1 MNKFNIG
8 FIQGRLVDQVY
19 DRIQAFPLTSWKEE
33 IKLALE
39 NDFNLME
46 WTIDYD
52 FFYENPIFNDND
64 KQFFL
69 KQNNFNVN
77 SITLDFSM
85 HVPFWKCAGS
95 LRKEV
100 INRHIKLI
108 ESISDT
114 DINIL
119 VIPLVD
125 NGSIENVKQE
135 KNLIEGLIDITKY
148 LRRHNKKIAFE
159 SDFPPNIL
167 KKFINKF
174 DEEFYGINYDTGN
187 SAALG
192 YDLEQEID
200 CYGDKIINI
209 HIKDRIYK
217 GNTVNL
223 GSGSYDFKTFFNYF
237 HDMSYA
243 GNIILQT
250 ARHKNRHLQT
260 LIKNRDFIKDY
271 LGQKYT
277 NE

>member
-1 MNKFNIG
+1 MSKFNIG

-19 DRIQAFPLTSWKEE
+19 DRIQAFPLNSWKEE

-52 FFYENPIFNDND
+52 FFYENPIFSDND

-69 KQNNFNVN
+69 KQNNFNIN

-85 HVPFWKCAGS
+85 HVPFWKCTGS

-108 ESISDT
+108 ESLSDT

-119 VIPLVD
+119 VLPLVD

-135 KNLIEGLIDITKY
+135 KDLIEGLIDITKY
-148 LRRHNKKIAFE
+148 LQRYNKKIAFE
-159 SDFPPNIL
+159 SDLPPNNL

-223 GSGSYDFKTFFNYF
+223 GFGSYDFKTFFKYF
-237 HDMSYA
+237 NDMSYA
-243 GNIILQT
+243 GNLILQT

-260 LIKNRDFIKDY
+260 LKKNRDFIKDY
-271 LGQKYT
+271 LGQKFT